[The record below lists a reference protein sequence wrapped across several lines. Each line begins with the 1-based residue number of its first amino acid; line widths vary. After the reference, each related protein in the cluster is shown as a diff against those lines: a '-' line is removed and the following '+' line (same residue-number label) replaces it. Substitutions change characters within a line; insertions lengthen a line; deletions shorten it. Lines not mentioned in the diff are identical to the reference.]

1 MPGRVRFSKQDD
13 FYTAL
18 LVTGWKVF
26 FLRKC
31 FSVLRCRYSTLCL
44 SPLTYLILR
53 PLIMSCL
60 KKQMLSILGTF
71 LIVFS
76 IPSFSL
82 SCPGDRRLSRHVS
95 PTARARALPGQAAKV
110 VREQDKP
117 NPSQGSLGTFLP
129 VRRTMRT
136 QSDLRIGKG
145 R

>member
-1 MPGRVRFSKQDD
+1 
-13 FYTAL
+13 
-18 LVTGWKVF
+18 
-26 FLRKC
+26 
-31 FSVLRCRYSTLCL
+31 
-44 SPLTYLILR
+44 
-53 PLIMSCL
+53 
-60 KKQMLSILGTF
+60 MLSILGAF

-76 IPSFSL
+76 IPPFPL

-136 QSDLRIGKG
+136 QSDLYTYVMARNGEG